1 MVKGNKELDWGS
13 ILNGLDNGEYGLDED
28 TEKVLKEYNELEDLG
43 VEEGFEIEL
52 TQSDIDEIGEV
63 YDEFERDRVDEEE
76 EYIFGTIDDEL
87 DYEFDYE
94 E

>member
-1 MVKGNKELDWGS
+1 MVKGNKDLDWGS
-13 ILNGLDNGEYGLDED
+13 ILNELDNGEYGIDED

-43 VEEGFEIEL
+43 DEEGFEIEL

>member
-1 MVKGNKELDWGS
+1 MIKGNKELDWGS
-13 ILNGLDNGEYGLDED
+13 ILNELDNGEYGLDED
-28 TEKVLKEYNELEDLG
+28 TEKVLKDYNELEDLG
-43 VEEGFEIEL
+43 DEEGFEIEL

-63 YDEFERDRVDEEE
+63 YDEFERDRVDDEE

>member
-1 MVKGNKELDWGS
+1 MIKGNKELDWGS
-13 ILNGLDNGEYGLDED
+13 ILNELDNGEYGLDED
-28 TEKVLKEYNELEDLG
+28 TEKELKDYNELEDLG
-43 VEEGFEIEL
+43 DEEGFEIEL

-63 YDEFERDRVDEEE
+63 YDEFERDRVDDEE